1 MRLVEHGGKAKA
13 TVETIHPAEIT
24 ILMLKTTEKRPK
36 GELNPF
42 GLCDDDQSDLQ
53 RGLIIYLKCLGWSLP
68 KEAGRAGSCVVSGL
82 W

>member
-24 ILMLKTTEKRPK
+24 ILMAKQQKKRPK

-42 GLCDDDQSDLQ
+42 GLCDDDQSDL
-53 RGLIIYLKCLGWSLP
+53 RGGLIIYSKCLEW
-68 KEAGRAGSCVVSGL
+68 
-82 W
+82 